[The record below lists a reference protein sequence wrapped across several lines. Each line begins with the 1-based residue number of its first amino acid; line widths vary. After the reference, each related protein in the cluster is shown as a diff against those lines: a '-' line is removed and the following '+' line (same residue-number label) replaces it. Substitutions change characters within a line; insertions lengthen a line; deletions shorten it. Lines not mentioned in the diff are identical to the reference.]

1 MVEKMVLSLVNQMR
15 EEDLISETDREFYE
29 YALVTMAERI
39 IVIASLLIIS
49 LCVRQIIPS
58 ICFMVFFFSLRKQ
71 TGGYH
76 ADKFWQCYLLTV
88 ITFIA
93 ITQIATTL
101 ANNFV
106 IMYILLGLSVIVIE
120 IIGTVNHPNMDMD
133 SLELKASKRAA
144 RILAM
149 AELAVIVVMALFN
162 VNMIYQAYTSI
173 AVILCASLLCL
184 AKVIKQEVQEDEK
197 S

>member
-58 ICFMVFFFSLRKQ
+58 ICFMVFFFSLRKR

>member
-58 ICFMVFFFSLRKQ
+58 ICFMVFFFSLRKR

-144 RILAM
+144 RILAI
-149 AELAVIVVMALFN
+149 AELAVLVVMALFN

-184 AKVIKQEVQEDEK
+184 A
-197 S
+197 

>member
-58 ICFMVFFFSLRKQ
+58 ICFMVFFFSLRKR

-184 AKVIKQEVQEDEK
+184 AKVIKQEVREDEK